1 MRNWCSA
8 DANFVTGPY
17 RTGPSLTI
25 NPTGNMMV
33 IGCVD
38 PRVDP
43 SHVLGIRH
51 GEAAV
56 IRNVGG
62 RVTPATLRTMTMLRK
77 VGEANPDGKASGPW
91 NLVILHHTDCGMTD
105 LAPFEDLLAEY
116 FEISRGELA
125 AKSVSDP
132 YGSVHVDVGVV
143 RQEDPQARLPR
154 LRTRVRRGRRN
165 RRSTSSAPPEPH
177 KDRTTRTGTPGR
189 HRHDRTVMC
198 DTTHASVHDAALSAP
213 RPYSAAPWTRS
224 PSSPLTRSVSR
235 S

>member
-1 MRNWCSA
+1 MTDITELVRRNA
-8 DANFVTGPY
+8 DFATGEYP
-17 RTGPSLTI
+17 TGPSLTI

-62 RVTPATLRTMTMLRK
+62 RITPATLRTMKMLRK
-77 VGEANPDGKASGPW
+77 VGEANPDGKAAGPW
-91 NLVILHHTDCGMTD
+91 NLVILHHTDCGMND

-116 FEISRGELA
+116 FEIPRGELA

-132 YGSVHVDVGVV
+132 YGSVRVDVGII
-143 RQEDPQARLPR
+143 RQEVHRPDFLVSGLVYDVA
-154 LRTRVRRGRRN
+154 
-165 RRSTSSAPPEPH
+165 
-177 KDRTTRTGTPGR
+177 TGTVEVVIPP
-189 HRHDRTVMC
+189 
-198 DTTHASVHDAALSAP
+198 AA
-213 RPYSAAPWTRS
+213 
-224 PSSPLTRSVSR
+224 
-235 S
+235 

>member
-1 MRNWCSA
+1 MTDIAELVRRNA
-8 DANFVTGPY
+8 DFVTGTY
-17 RTGPSLTI
+17 LTGPSLTI

-62 RVTPATLRTMTMLRK
+62 RITPATLRTMTMLRK
-77 VGEANPDGKASGPW
+77 VGEANPDGKASGLW

-105 LAPFEDLLAEY
+105 LAPFEGLLAEY

-132 YGSVHVDVGVV
+132 YGSVHVDVGII
-143 RQEDPQARLPR
+143 RQE
-154 LRTRVRRGRRN
+154 VRRSDFLVSGLVYDV
-165 RRSTSSAPPEPH
+165 A
-177 KDRTTRTGTPGR
+177 TGTVEVVIPP
-189 HRHDRTVMC
+189 T
-198 DTTHASVHDAALSAP
+198 A
-213 RPYSAAPWTRS
+213 
-224 PSSPLTRSVSR
+224 
-235 S
+235 